1 MSARS
6 EGFLIP
12 TARRDEHY
20 HWQNYSRRSII
31 FYNGVFQQNPII
43 SSLLYV
49 VRAGHGSAAAH

>member
-20 HWQNYSRRSII
+20 HWQNYSRSSIT
-31 FYNGVFQQNPII
+31 FYNRVFQQNLTPDWTPC
-43 SSLLYV
+43 
-49 VRAGHGSAAAH
+49 